1 MTISGPPTITK
12 KLFDFAA
19 IGTHRQ
25 PIPIHGPYHAAHLHR
40 GKDIKTVLGTSNS
53 RVSSVLKQYSV
64 RLPVMSTS
72 TGKWFDSKM
81 TTTEILTAI
90 SNDILNVPHRF
101 YAVLNGCTKAVT
113 AANIPKC
120 RIIACGPTTAE
131 ATLAA
136 ALRSETQ
143 ADVVLAQDELRSS
156 STLRLNQTPRTGKK
170 QKLAIVG
177 MAGRFPNAADHEKFW
192 DLLYAGL
199 DVHREVSILH
209 AVLHSIA
216 NIVQIPSDRF
226 DVKKHYDPSGKIRN
240 TSHTPYG
247 CFIEDPG
254 HFDPRFFNM
263 SPREANQTD
272 PMHRLGLT
280 SAYEALEMAGYVP
293 NRTPATKLERIGTFY
308 GQTSDDWREINAAQ
322 NIDTY
327 FITGGVRAFAPV
339 SIHYVMFS
347 RRF

>member
-25 PIPIHGPYHAAHLHR
+25 PVPIQAPYHAAHLHR
-40 GKDIKTVLGTSNS
+40 GADIKALLGTSNN
-53 RVSSVLKQYSV
+53 RVSSVLNQSSL

-72 TGKWFDSKM
+72 TGKWFDNKM
-81 TTTEILTAI
+81 TTTEALTEI
-90 SNDILNVPHRF
+90 INDILNEPLRF

-136 ALRSETQ
+136 ALRSETN
-143 ADVVLAQDELRSS
+143 AEVVLAQDESRSS
-156 STLRLNQTPRTGKK
+156 STLRLNQSPRTSKK

-192 DLLYAGL
+192 DLLFAGL

-209 AVLHSIA
+209 ATLCAAKLI
-216 NIVQIPSDRF
+216 QYR
-226 DVKKHYDPSGKIRN
+226 
-240 TSHTPYG
+240 
-247 CFIEDPG
+247 
-254 HFDPRFFNM
+254 
-263 SPREANQTD
+263 SPRIA
-272 PMHRLGLT
+272 LT
-280 SAYEALEMAGYVP
+280 
-293 NRTPATKLERIGTFY
+293 
-308 GQTSDDWREINAAQ
+308 
-322 NIDTY
+322 
-327 FITGGVRAFAPV
+327 
-339 SIHYVMFS
+339 
-347 RRF
+347 